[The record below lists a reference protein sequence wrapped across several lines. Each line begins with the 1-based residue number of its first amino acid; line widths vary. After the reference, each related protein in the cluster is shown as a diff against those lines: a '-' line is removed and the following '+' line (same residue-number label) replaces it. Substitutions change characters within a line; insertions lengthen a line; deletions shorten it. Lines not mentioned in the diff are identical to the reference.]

1 MPRVKVCSKRPASLT
16 CTTAYVAVTEE
27 YRYITPA
34 EESHG
39 MLTANSLMQPQELAR
54 RILPGPTFKTLLDF
68 ATGVPAERWSSDVI
82 EAAKHTGPHVSVNL
96 SAQVDLPPKRVKN
109 QRRKRKR
116 PILPWTK
123 LLYQLQTKSQ
133 LQPSAPLYQPSSVS
147 WSTPTVSEKSTGR
160 KSTYLTGSGG

>member
-96 SAQVDLPPKRVKN
+96 SAQVDLPPKRVKTN
-109 QRRKRKR
+109 AAKGNAPTFRGRNYCTNCR
-116 PILPWTK
+116 PNRSCSH
-123 LLYQLQTKSQ
+123 QLRFTSHPPFHGRHQ
-133 LQPSAPLYQPSSVS
+133 L
-147 WSTPTVSEKSTGR
+147 
-160 KSTYLTGSGG
+160 